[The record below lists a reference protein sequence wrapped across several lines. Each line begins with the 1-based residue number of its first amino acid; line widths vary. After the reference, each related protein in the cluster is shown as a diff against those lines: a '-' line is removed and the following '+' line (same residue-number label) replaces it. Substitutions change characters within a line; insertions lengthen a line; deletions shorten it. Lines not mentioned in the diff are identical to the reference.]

1 MLNKIY
7 KIEEYMMKQGYT
19 EAEAY
24 AVRIH
29 DRLVNK
35 WIIKGYTTEA
45 DSKKIEAVA
54 KRFGF

>member
-7 KIEEYMMKQGYT
+7 TIEEYMEKGYT

-35 WIIKGYTTEA
+35 WIIKGFSTEA
-45 DSKKIEAVA
+45 ESKKIEAIA
-54 KRFGF
+54 KKFGW